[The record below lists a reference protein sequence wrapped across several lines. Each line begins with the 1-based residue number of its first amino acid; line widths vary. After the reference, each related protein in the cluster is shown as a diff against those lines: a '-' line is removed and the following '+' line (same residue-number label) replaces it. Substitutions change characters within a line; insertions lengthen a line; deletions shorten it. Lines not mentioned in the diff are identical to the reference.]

1 MIKKRILVPFQEL
14 VKNDS
19 FSGVLLFIASVVAL
33 IWANSPF
40 GDFYQDLWQ
49 YKVGIKTED
58 FELYKPLILW
68 VNDGLMAVF
77 FFLIGLEVKREIL
90 VGELNTMKKLA
101 FPLFG
106 ALGGVVFPI
115 LIFTLLNNN
124 PETSQGWAIPMATD
138 IAFALAIVKIL
149 GNKVPLSLK
158 VFLTAFAIVDDIAAV
173 AVIAI
178 FYSSSLNWTFLLIA
192 LVLLLLV
199 YYLTHRGMYNKY
211 FSFLIGI
218 VVWFCFFYGG
228 IHPTLAG
235 VFMAFAIAI
244 RQKSTTDEFV
254 TTASKIAEELR
265 QVTIIK
271 EPIMTDDQI
280 HTVKKLKRSLAQYQ
294 SPLQSLEHQ
303 LHGFV
308 SFFIMPVFALA
319 NAGVRFT
326 DGAALDLRFVMVIA
340 LSLLLGK
347 SIGIFSFVELAKRV
361 KIVALSQ
368 KINKRHIIGIAFIAG
383 VGFTMSLFIAGLA
396 FITDPV
402 HLDSAKLGVLVG
414 SVISGATGYLILKY
428 NRPPG
433 EEELER
439 E

>member
-101 FPLFG
+101 FPLLG

-158 VFLTAFAIVDDIAAV
+158 VFLT
-173 AVIAI
+173 
-178 FYSSSLNWTFLLIA
+178 
-192 LVLLLLV
+192 
-199 YYLTHRGMYNKY
+199 
-211 FSFLIGI
+211 
-218 VVWFCFFYGG
+218 
-228 IHPTLAG
+228 
-235 VFMAFAIAI
+235 
-244 RQKSTTDEFV
+244 
-254 TTASKIAEELR
+254 
-265 QVTIIK
+265 
-271 EPIMTDDQI
+271 
-280 HTVKKLKRSLAQYQ
+280 
-294 SPLQSLEHQ
+294 
-303 LHGFV
+303 
-308 SFFIMPVFALA
+308 
-319 NAGVRFT
+319 
-326 DGAALDLRFVMVIA
+326 
-340 LSLLLGK
+340 
-347 SIGIFSFVELAKRV
+347 
-361 KIVALSQ
+361 
-368 KINKRHIIGIAFIAG
+368 
-383 VGFTMSLFIAGLA
+383 
-396 FITDPV
+396 
-402 HLDSAKLGVLVG
+402 
-414 SVISGATGYLILKY
+414 
-428 NRPPG
+428 
-433 EEELER
+433 
-439 E
+439 